1 MNQDYPTSER
11 PVVQEVK
18 IEFKNLNAIID
29 IKLTKGSITI
39 KLKYN
44 DEKFML
50 AAEKKLKEKEIG
62 VLDIVQ
68 INSLYQIKLID
79 HLLVKT
85 IKKGMSLIIKLD
97 SAEIT
102 RDIKRPIQSTDDKL
116 KIIND
121 KVRMAN
127 SWAETLIAEMEIKF
141 KDINDKIEASM
152 VNFSDRTV
160 LLKKCKEEI
169 FDNIYKKH
177 ALVINEIIH
186 FVYEYEELPKIFTD
200 EEEGLVKE
208 YIYGLQ
214 SS

>member
-1 MNQDYPTSER
+1 M
-11 PVVQEVK
+11 QEVK

-160 LLKKCKEEI
+160 LVKKCKEEI

>member
-1 MNQDYPTSER
+1 MNQDYALSER
-11 PVVQEVK
+11 PIVQEVK

-29 IKLTKGSITI
+29 VKLNKGSVTI
-39 KLKYN
+39 RLKYN

-85 IKKGMSLIIKLD
+85 LKKGMSLVMKLD
-97 SAEIT
+97 SAEIL
-102 RDIKRPIQSTDDKL
+102 RDIRKPIMSADDKM
-116 KIIND
+116 KVIND
-121 KVRMAN
+121 KVFMAN
-127 SWAETLIAEMEIKF
+127 TWAETLIIEMEAKF

-152 VNFSDRTV
+152 VNFNDRTV
-160 LLKKCKEEI
+160 LVKKCKEEI

-177 ALVINEIIH
+177 ALVVNEIIH
-186 FVYEYEELPKIFTD
+186 FVYDYEEVPKIFTD

-208 YIYGLQ
+208 YILKLQ

>member
-169 FDNIYKKH
+169 FDNIYKM
-177 ALVINEIIH
+177 N
-186 FVYEYEELPKIFTD
+186 Y
-200 EEEGLVKE
+200 
-208 YIYGLQ
+208 
-214 SS
+214 

>member
-160 LLKKCKEEI
+160 LVKKCKEEI